1 MPHVST
7 KTGPIFLQTAQ
18 DLLSRLRQ
26 DHSDGARELER
37 RARALVAIFEGWPAA
52 PPTPEARSATIH
64 QLLDLQREALEH
76 IASRGR
82 SSG

>member
-1 MPHVST
+1 MLHAST

-18 DLLSRLRQ
+18 GLLNRLRL
-26 DHSDGARELER
+26 DPSDGARELER
-37 RARALVAIFEGWPAA
+37 RARALVDTFESWPAA

-76 IASRGR
+76 IASRAR